1 LFADPADLG
10 GKSLAFQAQDVCAWF
25 PGGSAPLFCV
35 SAFAAPRD
43 LDTWARITTSD
54 SYQLFSLT
62 QVLGTICLLF
72 GLFTLYGCL
81 LHGRSPRWALTA
93 LIFSIVGIV
102 PALMMLGERLWA
114 EPILATFY
122 QNGINVCPTS
132 LADPGYIRRWGV
144 SGPQALCEWSSAP
157 MSFPMALTTIFLLWG
172 GGALTLAVAIW
183 RSSLVSKWLAVPFGL
198 AYYMCVSSDPLVTL
212 IGGFLMLV
220 VGGWI
225 ALRIGR
231 EGATRSARRAPLATP
246 PAAPSS

>member
-10 GKSLAFQAQDVCAWF
+10 GKSLAFHGQDVCAWF
-25 PGGSAPLFCV
+25 PGGSAPLFCFPP
-35 SAFAAPRD
+35 FAPKD

-81 LHGRSPRWALTA
+81 AHGRSPRWALTA

-102 PALMMLGERLWA
+102 PVLMLLGERLWA

-132 LADPGYIRRWGV
+132 LADPGYIGRWGV

-157 MSFPMALTTIFLLWG
+157 MSFPLALTTIFLRG

-198 AYYMCVSSDPLVTL
+198 AYFMCEPSDRLVTL

-231 EGATRSARRAPLATP
+231 AGDTLLQRAPDKSAV
-246 PAAPSS
+246 

>member
-1 LFADPADLG
+1 
-10 GKSLAFQAQDVCAWF
+10 
-25 PGGSAPLFCV
+25 
-35 SAFAAPRD
+35 
-43 LDTWARITTSD
+43 
-54 SYQLFSLT
+54 
-62 QVLGTICLLF
+62 
-72 GLFTLYGCL
+72 
-81 LHGRSPRWALTA
+81 
-93 LIFSIVGIV
+93 
-102 PALMMLGERLWA
+102 LWA

-132 LADPGYIRRWGV
+132 LADPGYIGRWGV
-144 SGPQALCEWSSAP
+144 SGPQALCEWSAP
-157 MSFPMALTTIFLLWG
+157 MSFPMAVTTIFLLWG

-198 AYYMCVSSDPLVTL
+198 AYYMCVGSDPLVEL